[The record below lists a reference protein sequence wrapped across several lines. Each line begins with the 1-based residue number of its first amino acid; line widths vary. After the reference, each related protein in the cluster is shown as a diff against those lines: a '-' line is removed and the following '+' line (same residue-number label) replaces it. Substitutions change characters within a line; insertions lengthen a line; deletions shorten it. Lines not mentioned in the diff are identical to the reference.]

1 MPQNSIPIF
10 VARRQIFLAI
20 ALTTLIASLASAA
33 HAQSTTW
40 VVTIDLTKAAT
51 KLKPSDYKLA
61 CESHLGTPFIPCPGG
76 QTDPTYITIALGDTV
91 LWQTKSASNDT
102 ETWIVH
108 EDAVLDDGSSG
119 PATHH
124 HHGYNRDPIGG
135 VTDSTATDSATPHE
149 YYVFVIDNATQ
160 KAYFGDP
167 KYIIGGGLAKACKD
181 FIREFDKDPQAKK
194 VIAACNDALEE
205 KSKFR

>member
-20 ALTTLIASLASAA
+20 ALTTLIASFASRAR
-33 HAQSTTW
+33 AQATIW

-51 KLKPSDYKLA
+51 RLKPTDYKLA
-61 CESHLGTPFIPCPGG
+61 CESHLGTPFIACPGG

-91 LWQTKSASNDT
+91 RWRTKSASNNT

-119 PATHH
+119 PATHL
-124 HHGYNRDPIGG
+124 HHGYNGDSIGG
-135 VTDSTATDSATPHE
+135 VTDSTATDSVTPHE

-167 KYIIGGGLAKACKD
+167 KYIIGGGLVKACKD
-181 FIREFDKDPQAKK
+181 FIREFGKDPRAEN
-194 VIAACNDALEE
+194 VITACKDVLEE
-205 KSKFR
+205 KSKSK